1 MTCSLSFCLERI
13 RIGSLQNETKVIQRP
28 IKINFNITMNQSKYQ
43 KTSLNAGKRKD
54 PVAVGLNP

>member
-1 MTCSLSFCLERI
+1 MACSRSFCLERI
-13 RIGSLQNETKVIQRP
+13 RIGRLQNKTKVIQRP
-28 IKINFNITMNQSKYQ
+28 IKRNFNITMNQSKYQ

>member
-13 RIGSLQNETKVIQRP
+13 PIGSLQNETKVIQRP
-28 IKINFNITMNQSKYQ
+28 IKRNFNIIMNQSKYQ

>member
-1 MTCSLSFCLERI
+1 MACSRSFCLERI
-13 RIGSLQNETKVIQRP
+13 RIGRLQNKTKVVQRP
-28 IKINFNITMNQSKYQ
+28 IKRNFNITMSQSKYQ

>member
-1 MTCSLSFCLERI
+1 MACSRSFCLERI
-13 RIGSLQNETKVIQRP
+13 WIGRLQNKTKVMQRP
-28 IKINFNITMNQSKYQ
+28 IKRNFNITVSQSKYQ

>member
-13 RIGSLQNETKVIQRP
+13 RIGSLQNKTKVIQRP
-28 IKINFNITMNQSKYQ
+28 IKRNFNITMNQSKYQ

-54 PVAVGLNP
+54 PVTVGLNP

>member
-13 RIGSLQNETKVIQRP
+13 RIGSLQNKTKVIQRP
-28 IKINFNITMNQSKYQ
+28 IKRNFNITMNQSKYQ

>member
-28 IKINFNITMNQSKYQ
+28 IKRNFNITMNQSKYQ